1 MTNLIEHNNWKE
13 FLFTEIFDIQKGF
26 YNKKPPCFEE
36 GNIPFIGASDSN
48 NGITGFTDYGTIKA
62 NSKIGYGKNE
72 PIDRK
77 IFKGNAICVTNNG
90 SVGYAYYQVSDF
102 TCTHDVNPLYLL
114 NHELNRYIAMFLIAC
129 IEKQRVCFAY
139 ARKWRPKRMVNSR
152 IMLPATAEGTPDW
165 QFMEA
170 YMKQQEQAILKPTI
184 ERLCKQLIT
193 NELMGGGKLS
203 NLTWKEFIIE
213 DLFHAKRPLARK
225 EDEYSEGDVQFVASG
240 CVNNGVTKFCAPK
253 SDEVLDKG
261 NCLTV
266 SPVDGSCYY
275 QATDFLGRGGAGS
288 SIIILYAKNFEL
300 NRFNALFISQAITKT
315 ASAKYSY
322 GHMASLDRI
331 KRDKIILPA
340 NKDGQPDFAFMSSF
354 MQQVEQDILGTT
366 LRYFADKQQIT
377 PPLHANN
384 LINWQVFLIR
394 DILTISAGKRLT
406 KADMQIGNRP
416 FIGATDNYINN
427 GITEWVNNTNESIDQ
442 NLLGVNYNGSVGE
455 VFYHPYECIFSDD
468 VKRLHLKKQ
477 LDSKYILL
485 FIKTAIVQQKIK
497 YAYGYKF
504 NEQRML
510 KQPIMLPCTPE
521 GTPDWLYMENYMR
534 HIESQQIVKYL
545 QHYTKYIAD

>member
-1 MTNLIEHNNWKE
+1 MIGLENINWQIFKIGDIMQIENCKCQKVSILKDGDTPYVGATNNNNGVLKFVERKE
-13 FLFTEIFDIQKGF
+13 SLLTKGNCIVF
-26 YNKKPPCFEE
+26 ICDGE
-36 GNIPFIGASDSN
+36 GSIGLSVYKHEDFIG
-48 NGITGFTDYGTIKA
+48 TTTVK
-62 NSKIGYGKNE
+62 
-72 PIDRK
+72 
-77 IFKGNAICVTNNG
+77 
-90 SVGYAYYQVSDF
+90 VGRCPQ
-102 TCTHDVNPLYLL
+102 
-114 NHELNRYIAMFLIAC
+114 LNRYNAMFITTVADTVRGKYNFGYKRN
-129 IEKQRVCFAY
+129 EKNL
-139 ARKWRPKRMVNSR
+139 KRET

-354 MQQVEQDILGTT
+354 MQQIEKDILGTT
-366 LRYFADKQQIT
+366 LRYFADKQPIT
-377 PPLHANN
+377 PPVR
-384 LINWQVFLIR
+384 I
-394 DILTISAGKRLT
+394 T
-406 KADMQIGNRP
+406 K
-416 FIGATDNYINN
+416 
-427 GITEWVNNTNESIDQ
+427 
-442 NLLGVNYNGSVGE
+442 
-455 VFYHPYECIFSDD
+455 
-468 VKRLHLKKQ
+468 
-477 LDSKYILL
+477 
-485 FIKTAIVQQKIK
+485 
-497 YAYGYKF
+497 
-504 NEQRML
+504 
-510 KQPIMLPCTPE
+510 
-521 GTPDWLYMENYMR
+521 
-534 HIESQQIVKYL
+534 
-545 QHYTKYIAD
+545 

>member
-1 MTNLIEHNNWKE
+1 MMNLIEHNNWKE

-193 NELMGGGKLS
+193 SELMGGGKLS
-203 NLTWKEFIIE
+203 NLTWKEFYFTDIFTEIQRGKRIKKADHKLGNTPYVSATANSNGIDGFLGNE
-213 DLFHAKRPLARK
+213 SGVRRFENCLTLANSGSVGSAFFHSY
-225 EDEYSEGDVQFVASG
+225 EFVASDHI
-240 CVNNGVTKFCAPK
+240 TKLK
-253 SDEVLDKG
+253 REGLDKYAY
-261 NCLTV
+261 LFMI
-266 SPVDGSCYY
+266 P
-275 QATDFLGRGGAGS
+275 
-288 SIIILYAKNFEL
+288 II
-300 NRFNALFISQAITKT
+300 NRLSEKYGFNREIN
-315 ASAKYSY
+315 
-322 GHMASLDRI
+322 DERI
-331 KRDKIILPA
+331 KREKIILPA
-340 NKDGQPDFAFMSSF
+340 NEDGQPDFAFMSSF

-377 PPLHANN
+377 PPHANN
-384 LINWQVFLIR
+384 EINWQVFLIR

-521 GTPDWLYMENYMR
+521 GTPDWQYMENYMR

>member
-1 MTNLIEHNNWKE
+1 MIGLENINWQ
-13 FLFTEIFDIQKGF
+13 IFKIGDIIQKVSILKDGDTPYVGATNNNNGVLKF
-26 YNKKPPCFEE
+26 VERKESLLTKGNCIVFICDGE
-36 GNIPFIGASDSN
+36 GSIGLSVYKHEDFIG
-48 NGITGFTDYGTIKA
+48 TTTVK
-62 NSKIGYGKNE
+62 
-72 PIDRK
+72 
-77 IFKGNAICVTNNG
+77 
-90 SVGYAYYQVSDF
+90 VGRCPQ
-102 TCTHDVNPLYLL
+102 
-114 NHELNRYIAMFLIAC
+114 LNRYNAMFITTVADTVRGKYNFGYKRN
-129 IEKQRVCFAY
+129 EKNL
-139 ARKWRPKRMVNSR
+139 KRET

-203 NLTWKEFIIE
+203 NLTWKEFVFGEEFSITATGSGI
-213 DLFHAKRPLARK
+213 DKNKLITG
-225 EDEYSEGDVQFVASG
+225 EGDTPYITRTDCLNGIDGFIPEQASKYRMDEG
-240 CVNNGVTKFCAPK
+240 NVITIGLDTQTVFYQPK
-253 SDEVLDKG
+253 AFYTGQNIQIIRHPQLDKY
-261 NCLTV
+261 N
-266 SPVDGSCYY
+266 
-275 QATDFLGRGGAGS
+275 AMF
-288 SIIILYAKNFEL
+288 IIVAIQKLVE
-300 NRFNALFISQAITKT
+300 RFSWG
-315 ASAKYSY
+315 SY
-322 GHMASLDRI
+322 GATLTRLRKSRI
-331 KRDKIILPA
+331 YLPA

-377 PPLHANN
+377 PPHANN

-477 LDSKYILL
+477 LDSKYLLL

-521 GTPDWLYMENYMR
+521 GTPDWQYMENYMR

-545 QHYTKYIAD
+545 QHYTKYIAY

>member
-1 MTNLIEHNNWKE
+1 MMNLIEHNNWKE

-152 IMLPATAEGTPDW
+152 IMLPATIEGTPDW

-193 NELMGGGKLS
+193 NELTGGGKLS
-203 NLTWKEFIIE
+203 NLTWKEFVFGEEFSITATGSGI
-213 DLFHAKRPLARK
+213 DKNKLITG
-225 EDEYSEGDVQFVASG
+225 EGDTPYITRTDCLNGIDGFIPEQASKYCMDEG
-240 CVNNGVTKFCAPK
+240 NVITIGLDTQTVFYQPK
-253 SDEVLDKG
+253 AFYTGQNIQIIRHPQLDKY
-261 NCLTV
+261 N
-266 SPVDGSCYY
+266 
-275 QATDFLGRGGAGS
+275 AMF
-288 SIIILYAKNFEL
+288 IIVAIQKLVE
-300 NRFNALFISQAITKT
+300 RFSWG
-315 ASAKYSY
+315 SY
-322 GHMASLDRI
+322 GATLTRLRKSRI
-331 KRDKIILPA
+331 YLPA

-366 LRYFADKQQIT
+366 LRYFADKQQIA
-377 PPLHANN
+377 PPHANDE
-384 LINWQVFLIR
+384 INWQVFLIR

-485 FIKTAIVQQKIK
+485 FIKTIIVQQKIK

-521 GTPDWLYMENYMR
+521 GTPDWQYMENYMR

>member
-1 MTNLIEHNNWKE
+1 MKLIEHNNWKE

-72 PIDRK
+72 PIEKK

-152 IMLPATAEGTPDW
+152 IMLPATTEGTPDW

-203 NLTWKEFIIE
+203 NLTWKEFYFTDIFTEIQRGKRIKKADHKLGNTPYVSSTANSNGIDGFLGNE
-213 DLFHAKRPLARK
+213 SSVRRFENCLTLANSGSVGSAFFHSY
-225 EDEYSEGDVQFVASG
+225 EFVASDH
-240 CVNNGVTKFCAPK
+240 VTKLK
-253 SDEVLDKG
+253 REGLDKYAY
-261 NCLTV
+261 LFMI
-266 SPVDGSCYY
+266 P
-275 QATDFLGRGGAGS
+275 
-288 SIIILYAKNFEL
+288 II
-300 NRFNALFISQAITKT
+300 NRLSEKYGFNREIN
-315 ASAKYSY
+315 
-322 GHMASLDRI
+322 DERI
-331 KRDKIILPA
+331 KREKIILPA
-340 NKDGQPDFAFMSSF
+340 NEDGQPDFAFMSSF

-366 LRYFADKQQIT
+366 LSYFADKQQIT
-377 PPLHANN
+377 PPHAND
-384 LINWQVFLIR
+384 LITWQVFLIR
-394 DILTISAGKRLT
+394 DIFTISAGKRLT

-416 FIGATDNYINN
+416 FVGATDNFINN
-427 GITEWVNNTNESIDQ
+427 GITEWVNNANESIDQ

-485 FIKTAIVQQKIK
+485 FIKTAILQQKVK

-521 GTPDWLYMENYMR
+521 GTPDWQYMESYMR

-545 QHYTKYIAD
+545 QHYTKHIAD

>member
-1 MTNLIEHNNWKE
+1 MMNLIEHNNWKE

-170 YMKQQEQAILKPTI
+170 YMKKQEQEILKPTI
-184 ERLCKQLIT
+184 ECLCKQLIT
-193 NELMGGGKLS
+193 NELIGGGGKLS
-203 NLTWKEFIIE
+203 NLTWKEFVFGEEFSITATGSGI
-213 DLFHAKRPLARK
+213 DKNKLITG
-225 EDEYSEGDVQFVASG
+225 EGDTPYITRTDCLNGIDGFIPEQASKYRMDEG
-240 CVNNGVTKFCAPK
+240 NVITIGLDTQTVFYQPK
-253 SDEVLDKG
+253 AFYTGQNIQIIRHPQLDKY
-261 NCLTV
+261 N
-266 SPVDGSCYY
+266 
-275 QATDFLGRGGAGS
+275 AMF
-288 SIIILYAKNFEL
+288 IIVAIQKLVE
-300 NRFNALFISQAITKT
+300 RFSWG
-315 ASAKYSY
+315 SY
-322 GHMASLDRI
+322 GATLTRLRKSRI
-331 KRDKIILPA
+331 YLPA

-377 PPLHANN
+377 PPRANN

-416 FIGATDNYINN
+416 FVGATDNYINN

-521 GTPDWLYMENYMR
+521 GTPDWQYMENYMR

-545 QHYTKYIAD
+545 QHYTKYIAN

>member
-1 MTNLIEHNNWKE
+1 MMNLIEHNNWKE

-48 NGITGFTDYGTIKA
+48 NGITGFTNYGTIKA

-193 NELMGGGKLS
+193 NELTGGGKLS
-203 NLTWKEFIIE
+203 NLTWKEFYFTDIFTEIQRGKRIKKADHKLGNTPYVSATANSNGIDGFLGNE
-213 DLFHAKRPLARK
+213 SGVRRFENCLTLANSGSVGSAFFHSY
-225 EDEYSEGDVQFVASG
+225 EFVASDHI
-240 CVNNGVTKFCAPK
+240 TKLK
-253 SDEVLDKG
+253 REGLDKYAY
-261 NCLTV
+261 LFMI
-266 SPVDGSCYY
+266 P
-275 QATDFLGRGGAGS
+275 
-288 SIIILYAKNFEL
+288 II
-300 NRFNALFISQAITKT
+300 NRLSEKYGFNREIN
-315 ASAKYSY
+315 
-322 GHMASLDRI
+322 DERI
-331 KRDKIILPA
+331 KREKIILPA
-340 NKDGQPDFAFMSSF
+340 NEDGQPDFAFMSSF

-377 PPLHANN
+377 PPHANN
-384 LINWQVFLIR
+384 EINWQLFLIR

-521 GTPDWLYMENYMR
+521 STPDWQYMENYMR